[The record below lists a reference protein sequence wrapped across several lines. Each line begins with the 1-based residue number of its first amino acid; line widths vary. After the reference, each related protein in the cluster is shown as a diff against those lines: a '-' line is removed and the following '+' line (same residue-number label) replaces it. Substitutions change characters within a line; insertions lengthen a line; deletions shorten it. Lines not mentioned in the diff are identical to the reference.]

1 MFLNL
6 KAAGVRSEKDPLRQP
21 LALPLSASSPSVNVL
36 FLSSRAV
43 GHPIIKLGIELLR
56 NRDIK
61 LLWSVLEMPALDT

>member
-6 KAAGVRSEKDPLRQP
+6 KVDGVRSEKDPLHQP
-21 LALPLSASSPSVNVL
+21 LALPLSASNPSMNVL

-61 LLWSVLEMPALDT
+61 LLWSVPEVPALGT